1 MRKETREQARELRR
15 AGHSVKE
22 ICRELGVAKSSVSV
36 WVRDIP
42 LTDEQ
47 ILALKRRNP
56 IYHGQHKGSEAV
68 ARKHRA
74 LRQQYQEE
82 GRQKAREMD
91 PLHLAGCMLYWGE
104 GSKGRNSLK
113 FSNSDSGMLKY
124 YMNFLRQSLN
134 VENEQIVIRIVCYL
148 GNGLEKEDIIS
159 YWLDILELPET
170 CVAQIVANVQP
181 VSSQQK
187 GRKLLYGTCEVAVHL
202 TQIIQHVLG
211 AIQEYAGIDKP
222 EWLM

>member
-187 GRKLLYGTCEVAVHL
+187 GRKLLYGTCEVSVHL
-202 TQIIQHVLG
+202 TRVVQHVLG